1 MTIAAT
7 GVVPAEAT
15 VDAGLFSRLDGLR
28 VTWLHLA
35 IVAVASLGFAFDLLE
50 VALGNVLSAVFSQ
63 GASATEPVK
72 LSWLLAAMYVG
83 AVIGAPSAGWLADR
97 IGRKLVLVAILA
109 VLSVT
114 SLSAAFSPG
123 IDTLIVSRLLSGLA
137 LGAYPPLVIAY
148 LTDILPSRRRGLL
161 IMVASALAALGPV
174 LMIFFVRWL
183 TPLQPLGLEAW
194 RWAFIVGTAGAAA
207 TAILFALFL
216 PESPRWLAAK
226 GRSREAET
234 QLQRFE
240 RSRAVGTADDRRPTT
255 TTPRELRP
263 PTAFDGRKPFVPMA
277 LLSFLGPW
285 SMVAFPVLMG
295 AVLIEKGFQL
305 SDTLLYV
312 GISTFGPVVGTL
324 LAATFLD
331 RLDRR
336 LAVALWAG
344 GMLLSGAAFAWS
356 FNPLWL
362 MTSGI
367 IFYTFASL
375 QAPTLS
381 IYAAESFPTGTRA
394 GTTSLLWAV
403 NRIASAVGLLVL
415 VPLLKTAGV
424 WPMVTLIL
432 GSLAL
437 VIIAVLWLGPE
448 GRNRRAVD

>member
-1 MTIAAT
+1 MAIAAT
-7 GVVPAEAT
+7 SVLPNEAT
-15 VDAGLFSRLDGLR
+15 VDPSLYTRLDELR
-28 VTWLHLA
+28 VTWLH
-35 IVAVASLGFAFDLLE
+35 IGVVAVASLGFAFDLLE

-63 GASATEPVK
+63 GAAAVDPVR

-83 AVIGAPSAGWLADR
+83 AIIGAPSAGWLADR
-97 IGRKLVLVAILA
+97 IGRKLVLVAVLA
-109 VLSVT
+109 VLAVT

-123 IDTLIVSRLLSGLA
+123 IDSLIVSRLLSGLA

-148 LTDILPSRRRGLL
+148 LTDLLPSRRRGLL

-174 LMIFFVRWL
+174 LMIFLVRWL

-194 RWAFIVGTAGAAA
+194 RWAFLVGTAGAAV
-207 TAILFALFL
+207 TAILFASVL

-234 QLQRFE
+234 QLRRFE
-240 RSRAVGTADDRRPTT
+240 RSRAVSVADDRPA
-255 TTPRELRP
+255 P
-263 PTAFDGRKPFVPMA
+263 PTLTRPRPRTASDSRQPFVPMA

-295 AVLIEKGFQL
+295 AVLIEKGFKL

-336 LAVALWAG
+336 VAVALWAG

-356 FNPLWL
+356 FSPLWL

-415 VPLLKTAGV
+415 LPLLKSAGV

-437 VIIAVLWLGPE
+437 VIIVVLWLGPE
-448 GRNRRAVD
+448 GRSRRAVD